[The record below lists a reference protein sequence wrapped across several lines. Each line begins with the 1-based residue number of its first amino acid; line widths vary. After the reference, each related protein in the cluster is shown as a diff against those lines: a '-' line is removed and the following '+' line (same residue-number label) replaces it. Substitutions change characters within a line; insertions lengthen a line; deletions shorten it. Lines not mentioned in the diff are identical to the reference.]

1 MRQNWQ
7 RWILGGVLG
16 LNLVVGLTAY
26 FMRDNLFRE
35 LIQPAVPFQVDEPPP
50 VPDYSDAAAW
60 AFRPQGR
67 NASLGKADVFIV
79 HPTTA
84 WRGNTGWN
92 MDIAD
97 NVSRTRLE
105 TIALPNHAEP
115 FAAVGPLW
123 VPRYRQAVLFAL
135 LSQREDSHEALNLA
149 YQDVARAF
157 DTFQQARN
165 PKRPFVLV
173 GLGQGGLHLLRLLQE
188 KGDLGPM
195 LAATYLIDQPVPNAL
210 FEGASAVPGFPKPCQ
225 SATQARCL
233 VTYNSLDGGDER
245 GARIIQQ
252 RSTIWTPAKS
262 YHAIGGA
269 GFSCVNP
276 LTGSAAQTN
285 APPSTNRGSA
295 AASGLE
301 RGTEPALL
309 PGETGAI
316 CRNHL
321 LWVEVNRPAALSR
334 ARFELG
340 TFYKITGYNLFYAAL
355 SGDVQ
360 ARVKALQ

>member
-1 MRQNWQ
+1 MKRNWQ
-7 RWILGGVLG
+7 RWIIGGIIS
-16 LNLVVGLTAY
+16 LNLLVGLTAY

-60 AFRPQGR
+60 AFRPQGA
-67 NASLGKADVFIV
+67 NASLGKADIFIV

-84 WRGNTGWN
+84 WSGNTGWN

-115 FAAVGPLW
+115 FAAGGPLW

-135 LSQREDSHEALNLA
+135 LSQRDDSHEALNLA
-149 YQDVARAF
+149 YEDVARAF
-157 DTFQQARN
+157 ETFQQARN

-173 GLGQGGLHLLRLLQE
+173 GLGQGGLHVLRLLQE

-195 LAATYLIDQPVPNAL
+195 LAATYVIDQPVPTAL
-210 FEGASAVPGFPKPCQ
+210 FEGPSAVPGFPKPCQ
-225 SATQARCL
+225 SAKQARCF
-233 VTYNSLDGGDER
+233 VSYTSLDGGDQR
-245 GARIIQQ
+245 GARTADKGY
-252 RSTIWTPAKS
+252 R
-262 YHAIGGA
+262 AIGGGRFA
-269 GFSCVNP
+269 CVNP
-276 LTGSAAQTN
+276 LTGAAPQSN
-285 APPSTNRGSA
+285 AAPSTNRGSA

-316 CRNHL
+316 CRNDL

-355 SGDVQ
+355 SADVQ
-360 ARVKALQ
+360 ARVNALK

>member
-1 MRQNWQ
+1 MKRNWQ
-7 RWILGGVLG
+7 RWIIGGIIS
-16 LNLVVGLTAY
+16 LNLLVGLTAY

-60 AFRPQGR
+60 AFRPQGA
-67 NASLGKADVFIV
+67 NASLGKADIFIV

-84 WRGNTGWN
+84 WSGNTGWN

-115 FAAVGPLW
+115 FAAGGPLW

-135 LSQREDSHEALNLA
+135 LSQRDDSHEALNLA
-149 YQDVARAF
+149 YEDVARAF
-157 DTFQQARN
+157 ETFQQARN

-173 GLGQGGLHLLRLLQE
+173 GLGQGGLHVLRLLQE

-195 LAATYLIDQPVPNAL
+195 LAATYVIDQPVPTAL
-210 FEGASAVPGFPKPCQ
+210 FEGPSAVPGFPKPCQ
-225 SATQARCL
+225 SAKQARCF
-233 VTYNSLDGGDER
+233 VSYTSLDGGDQR
-245 GARIIQQ
+245 GARILKE
-252 RSTIWTPAKS
+252 RSTIWTADKG
-262 YHAIGGA
+262 YRAIGGGRFA
-269 GFSCVNP
+269 CVNP
-276 LTGSAAQTN
+276 LTGAAPQSN
-285 APPSTNRGSA
+285 AAPSTNRGSA

-316 CRNHL
+316 CRNDL

-355 SGDVQ
+355 SADVQ
-360 ARVKALQ
+360 ARVNALK

>member
-1 MRQNWQ
+1 MNPKWQ
-7 RWILGGVLG
+7 RWIMGGVIG
-16 LNLVVGLTAY
+16 LNLLVGLTAY

-60 AFRPQGR
+60 AFRPQSAY
-67 NASLGKADVFIV
+67 ASLGKADIFIV

-84 WRGNTGWN
+84 WSGRTGWN

-115 FAAVGPLW
+115 FAAAGPLW

-135 LSQREDSHEALNLA
+135 LSQRDDSHEALNLA
-149 YQDVARAF
+149 YEDVARAF
-157 DTFQQARN
+157 LTFQQARN

-173 GLGQGGLHLLRLLQE
+173 GLGQGGLHVLRLLQE

-195 LAATYLIDQPVPNAL
+195 LAASYLIDQPAPTAL
-210 FEGASAVPGFPKPCQ
+210 FEGLRAVPGFPKPCRN
-225 SATQARCL
+225 AKQARCL
-233 VTYNSLDGGDER
+233 VSYNSLDGGDER
-245 GARIIQQ
+245 GARILKE
-252 RSTIWTPAKS
+252 RSTIWTAEQG
-262 YHAIGGA
+262 YRAIGGA
-269 GFSCVNP
+269 SFACVNP
-276 LTGSAAQTN
+276 LTGAAQFGN
-285 APPSTNRGSA
+285 ASASTNRGSA

-309 PGETGAI
+309 PGETGAV
-316 CRNHL
+316 CRKDL

-334 ARFELG
+334 SRFELG

-355 SGDVQ
+355 STDVQ
-360 ARVKALQ
+360 ARVDALK

>member
-1 MRQNWQ
+1 MKPNWR
-7 RWILGGVLG
+7 RWIFGAIIGVNMLI
-16 LNLVVGLTAY
+16 GLTAY
-26 FMRDNLFRE
+26 LMRDNLFRE

-50 VPDYSDAAAW
+50 LPDYSDAAAW
-60 AFRPQGR
+60 ALRPQE
-67 NASLGKADVFIV
+67 SSPDQGKADVFIV

-84 WRGNTGWN
+84 WSGSTGWN

-97 NVSRTRLE
+97 NVARTRLE

-115 FAAVGPLW
+115 FAGAGPLW

-135 LSQREDSHEALNLA
+135 LSQRDDSREALNLA
-149 YQDVARAF
+149 YEDVERAF
-157 DTFQQARN
+157 EAFRAARD

-173 GLGQGGLHLLRLLQE
+173 GLGQGGLHVMRLLQE

-195 LAATYLIDQPVPNAL
+195 LAATYLIDQPVPKSL
-210 FEGASAVPGFPKPCQ
+210 YEGPQAVPGFPRPCQ
-225 SATQARCL
+225 TAQQTRCL
-233 VTYNSLDGGDER
+233 ISFTSLDGGDRR
-245 GARIIQQ
+245 GEHILTQ
-252 RSTIWTPAKS
+252 RSTIWTQARG
-262 YHAIGGA
+262 YHAIEGA
-269 GFSCVNP
+269 PIACINP
-276 LTGSAAQTN
+276 LTGSQAQTH
-285 APPSTNRGSA
+285 AGPGTNRGSA

-316 CRNHL
+316 CRNGL

-355 SGDVQ
+355 ANDVETRL
-360 ARVKALQ
+360 ANLK